1 MVLYSVPIIVGE
13 SWGMC
18 SHLAV
23 SWYWLQRQHFR
34 TRHNMCA
41 WQVQVVG
48 SYARAWQAIRSV
60 VTCVFARTNCEPFLY
75 VLMHRAFCVA
85 LGFGLMCLATTAFGA
100 QVHGTAS
107 EHLSVVHRDFTRF
120 LQTAKA
126 WMWTEPEC
134 NGTCARASCV
144 CRNLTCRL
152 HVECWAHMLPREY
165 RYKFIRSLI
174 VCFNS

>member
-60 VTCVFARTNCEPFLY
+60 VTCVFARTNREPFLY

-100 QVHGTAS
+100 KYTAHRRNILASFTGTSQGFCKLQRHECELSLNATGHAR
-107 EHLSVVHRDFTRF
+107 EHRVFVGS
-120 LQTAKA
+120 
-126 WMWTEPEC
+126 
-134 NGTCARASCV
+134 
-144 CRNLTCRL
+144 
-152 HVECWAHMLPREY
+152 
-165 RYKFIRSLI
+165 
-174 VCFNS
+174 